1 MPSGKKGISAL
12 IGGGISIFILI
23 FVITVAAY
31 MTDILEQ
38 QQTTGS
44 IAENV
49 STKGLQAFDLFGDWF
64 KILVILIIMVVV
76 IGLILSIRFFRGG
89 GGGGF

>member
-1 MPSGKKGISAL
+1 MPKGKRGFNAL
-12 IGGGISIFILI
+12 IAGGISIFILI
-23 FVITVAAY
+23 FVITIAAY

-44 IAENV
+44 TAENI
-49 STKGLQAFDLFGDWF
+49 SQKGLAAFDLFGDWF

-89 GGGGF
+89 GGGF